1 MKLLNFKNI
10 SISILFVLLS
20 LGLIN
25 SNIVSN
31 FIWKGDVLFGDYN
44 VLITWL
50 ECNYL
55 GYDVYTYSEIEKC
68 PVFNPTYDS
77 ILLYGQMWL
86 NLPFNVY
93 LKIFYLKIVPYLAI
107 SIFIF
112 ASVILINP
120 KNFKEYLILS
130 LCLLNPATIFAFE
143 RLGFDIFVFLFL
155 LFLTVNRIFIL
166 NWILI
171 FCLTFVKVYPA
182 ILGINIF
189 LEDMQRSLR
198 KNVMIVVSLIIL
210 SIIYFGIYFD
220 EYNKSLIDGGL
231 NAGKAG
237 YHYLFSLNALP
248 KIIKYS
254 LNFNY
259 ILSILIIYL
268 GFIFLTRFLYKKFNV
283 YFEHMTNKA
292 NTCYGKIFILSGYLC
307 LFCFVTFS
315 NYFYREIFLILL
327 LPLIIGISREKKI
340 KIIDY
345 LIIFI
350 IVRYIFIFWYGFLN
364 VNDGIQHEDEKR
376 IFSLQ
381 FLVIIS
387 LKSLFD
393 FFLMS
398 SIASISILNTKKIIR
413 EISWKF

>member
-1 MKLLNFKNI
+1 MKLFNFKNI
-10 SISILFVLLS
+10 FVSTFFVLLS
-20 LGLIN
+20 LGIIN
-25 SNIVSN
+25 SNIISN

-86 NLPFNVY
+86 NLPFNDY
-93 LKIFYLKIVPYLAI
+93 LKVFYLKIVPYLAI

-112 ASVILINP
+112 ATVILINP

-155 LFLTVNRIFIL
+155 LFLTINRIFIL

-171 FCLTFVKVYPA
+171 FCLTFVKIYPA

-189 LEDMQRSLR
+189 LEDMKRTLR
-198 KNVMIVVSLIIL
+198 KNLIILVSLIVL

-220 EYNKSLIDGGL
+220 EYYKSLIDGGL

-237 YHYLFSLNALP
+237 YHYLFSLNSLP
-248 KIIKYS
+248 KIIKYTS
-254 LNFNY
+254 NLNY
-259 ILSILIIYL
+259 ILSILVIYL
-268 GFIFLTRFLYKKFNV
+268 IFIMLTRFFYKKLNIN
-283 YFEHMTNKA
+283 FEQVTDKA

-327 LPLIIGISREKKI
+327 LPLIIIISREKRL

-350 IVRYIFIFWYGFLN
+350 IIRYIFIFWYGFLN
-364 VNDGIQHEDEKR
+364 INDGIQHEDEKR

-381 FLVIIS
+381 FLVIIT

-398 SIASISILNTKKIIR
+398 SIASLLILNTKKIIG

>member
-31 FIWKGDVLFGDYN
+31 FISKGDVLFGDYN
-44 VLITWL
+44 VLITCL

-55 GYDVYTYSEIEKC
+55 GC

-198 KNVMIVVSLIIL
+198 KNVMIVVSLMIL

-248 KIIKYS
+248 KIIK
-254 LNFNY
+254 
-259 ILSILIIYL
+259 
-268 GFIFLTRFLYKKFNV
+268 
-283 YFEHMTNKA
+283 
-292 NTCYGKIFILSGYLC
+292 
-307 LFCFVTFS
+307 
-315 NYFYREIFLILL
+315 
-327 LPLIIGISREKKI
+327 
-340 KIIDY
+340 
-345 LIIFI
+345 
-350 IVRYIFIFWYGFLN
+350 
-364 VNDGIQHEDEKR
+364 
-376 IFSLQ
+376 
-381 FLVIIS
+381 
-387 LKSLFD
+387 
-393 FFLMS
+393 
-398 SIASISILNTKKIIR
+398 
-413 EISWKF
+413 